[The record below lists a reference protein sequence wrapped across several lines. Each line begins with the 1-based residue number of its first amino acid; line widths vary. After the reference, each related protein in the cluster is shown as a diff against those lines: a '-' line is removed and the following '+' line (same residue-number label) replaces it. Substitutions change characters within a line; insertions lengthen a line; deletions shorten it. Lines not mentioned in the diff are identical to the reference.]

1 MDLAPDAVANAYNM
15 LKENA
20 EYNKILQEYMEL
32 EHALMAAE
40 DDGFASIF
48 GIGGGC
54 TIDGEE
60 YLCHHG
66 IYDPE
71 IYRRM
76 QMIEEEGLA
85 AVMGWNETR
94 VDGNSQTTIQGAKQ
108 AVINQG
114 LEYSEN
120 VRKYELMEALLNG
133 GFSFEEMTYTNTAGE
148 KIVVT
153 TTELLTAI
161 RNLGAEDC
169 AEYED

>member
-85 AVMGWNETR
+85 AVMGWNEETVSAEKR
-94 VDGNSQTTIQGAKQ
+94 QIITDERNSVTPDYRMI
-108 AVINQG
+108 G
-114 LEYSEN
+114 LY
-120 VRKYELMEALLNG
+120 EALLGG
-133 GFSFEEMTYTNTAGE
+133 GFSFEEMAYTNTAGDR
-148 KIVVT
+148 IVVT
-153 TTELLTAI
+153 TTELLTAV
-161 RNLGAEDC
+161 RNLSAEDC